1 MTIRRPALRDAP
13 GVRHGMTL
21 MEVVVA
27 LAIAGTALAAGA
39 TALGFLADQQ
49 TRPGIQAIAAASAV
63 RTTMRHWM
71 SHSRLTTEGDA
82 EFRGVPAMDA
92 LSAFPTARDSAHG
105 DLTFVTTAST
115 DVAAAGTQVHLH
127 IQRDGIGVHG
137 LVAELTPFRA
147 PGATTTIVLAPNA
160 TGFQARY
167 LGNLFGRM
175 TWQQNWVSTS
185 VLPVAVEIRIHFDS
199 ATNDP
204 AEAASRA
211 LLAVPMTIPV
221 TARR

>member
-1 MTIRRPALRDAP
+1 
-13 GVRHGMTL
+13 

-27 LAIAGTALAAGA
+27 LGIAGTALAAGA

-49 TRPGIQAIAAASAV
+49 TRPGIQSIAAASAV
-63 RTTMRHWM
+63 RTAIRSWT
-71 SHSRLTTEGDA
+71 SHAKLTTEGDA
-82 EFRGVPAMDA
+82 EFRGAPAIDA
-92 LSAFPTARDSAHG
+92 LSASPTVRDSAEG

-127 IQRDGIGVHG
+127 IQRDSIGARG
-137 LVAELTPFRA
+137 LVAQLTPFRA
-147 PGATTTIVLAPNA
+147 PGVTRTIVLAPNA
-160 TGFQARY
+160 TGLQARY
-167 LGNLFGRM
+167 LGSDFGRM
-175 TWQQNWVSTS
+175 TWQKSWVSTS

-199 ATNDP
+199 ATSDP
-204 AEAASRA
+204 ADAAARA

>member
-1 MTIRRPALRDAP
+1 
-13 GVRHGMTL
+13 MTL

-27 LAIAGTALAAGA
+27 LVIAGTALAAGA

-49 TRPGIQAIAAASAV
+49 TRPGIQSIAAASAV
-63 RTTMRHWM
+63 RTTMRSWT
-71 SHSRLTTEGDA
+71 SHARLTTEGDA
-82 EFRGVPAMDA
+82 QFRGAPAMDA
-92 LSAFPTARDSAHG
+92 LSAFPTAHDSADG

-127 IQRDGIGVHG
+127 IQRDRIGAPG
-137 LVAELTPFRA
+137 LVAQLTPFRA
-147 PGATTTIVLAPNA
+147 PGATTTMVLAPHA

-167 LGNLFGRM
+167 LGSLFGRM
-175 TWQQNWVSTS
+175 TWQKSWVSTS

-199 ATNDP
+199 GANDP
-204 AEAASRA
+204 ADVAARA
-211 LLAVPMTIPV
+211 LLAMPMTIPV